1 MGVGRRTKGG
11 VMDDCDGQ
19 ILWLFL
25 KCMDVSIAEA
35 KNRFSQLVR
44 AAESG
49 EAVIITRNGR
59 PVAQLVPAPSS
70 RRKVRLGG
78 MREQIRLLPGWDDPI
93 DLNRFLA
100 GGL

>member
-1 MGVGRRTKGG
+1 MGDGEQTGAQAG
-11 VMDDCDGQ
+11 CDGQ
-19 ILWLFL
+19 ILWL
-25 KCMDVSIAEA
+25 CSGSMDVSIAEA
-35 KNRFSQLVR
+35 KNRLSQLVR

-59 PVAQLVPAPSS
+59 PVAQLVPAPAS

-78 MREQIRLLPGWDDPI
+78 MREQIRLLPGWDEPI
-93 DLNRFLA
+93 DLGRFLK